1 MVLLISCGSRL
12 NHTSEMHI
20 LELILHRME
29 VGMAKLV
36 GLQK

>member
-1 MVLLISCGSRL
+1 MMLLISCGSRL
-12 NHTSEMHI
+12 NRTSEMHI
-20 LELILHRME
+20 LELILLRMK